1 MTSPSK
7 CQILDPLLPYVTVS
21 HFFLYIPIPMS
32 QSKQWQNFS
41 LTKYFKNNSTYFFF
55 VLKQRSLLNNVMKKK
70 KKWNKIKHSMS
81 KEIVSQAII
90 AFTFIYFG
98 SYRKIPAWSNKSY
111 YSLFTTKL

>member
-7 CQILDPLLPYVTVS
+7 CQMLDPLLPYVTVS
-21 HFFLYIPIPMS
+21 HFFLYISIPMS